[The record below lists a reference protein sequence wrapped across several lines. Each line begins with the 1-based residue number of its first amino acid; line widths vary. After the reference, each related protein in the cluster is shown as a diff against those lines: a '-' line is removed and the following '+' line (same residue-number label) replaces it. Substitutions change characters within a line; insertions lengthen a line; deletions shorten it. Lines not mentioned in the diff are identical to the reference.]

1 MKIKNNL
8 IYSFIFTIL
17 LTVFIIWNRLFRKR
31 LPRDINYHEIWTS
44 YDSIITVIF
53 FLYFSAFCYYFL
65 KYFKIIPRPNS
76 KFKIIRDKFL
86 HYLESKTIVI
96 RFMSFYEEHVT
107 NGPSKV
113 YDYFYVFVYVKPF
126 IWYCGQLLD
135 KFFHDKPVIP
145 YIIGFIIPKS
155 IIVIVLLI
163 EIYFFNCLHYFYT
176 VLILYII
183 PLITKTLLYMI
194 HHHCKRYLDLLHEY
208 FKFKFIDEWSS
219 LEITNKPFE
228 DVIKLQQQE
237 NMLHYAKT
245 NWLPLQYMYSVVAK
259 IYQEKHKY
267 EYLSSMI
274 IYGLYTISFGIYI
287 LKIIGFIL

>member
-17 LTVFIIWNRLFRKR
+17 LTGFIIWNRLFRKR

-126 IWYCGQLLD
+126 IWYCGQFLHKHFQLNAI
-135 KFFHDKPVIP
+135 IP
-145 YIIGFIIPKS
+145 YFLGFILPK
-155 IIVIVLLI
+155 IIVVIVLFI
-163 EIYFFNCLHYFYT
+163 DIYFLNRIYYFYIS
-176 VLILYII
+176 LLLYLI
-183 PLITKTLLYMI
+183 PLFFKIILYMI
-194 HHHCKRYLDLLHEY
+194 EHHTKRTLGNYNSY
-208 FKFKFIDEWSS
+208 FTFNRVDEWDNI
-219 LEITNKPFE
+219 EIIHKQFVDPIKVEYQTNLLPYVEK
-228 DVIKLQQQE
+228 
-237 NMLHYAKT
+237 